1 MMSITKAKKHIENS
15 TMILHDATK
24 VREGNAEI
32 IDVEEAKKAIDIFDI
47 DYCEAID
54 RCDLLEKYVEEL
66 ANIIKR
72 CKITNNKPTIK
83 DYQLAKDYFLQLNR
97 TGTSF

>member
-15 TMILHDATK
+15 TMILHDAQK
-24 VREGNAEI
+24 VREGNAKI
-32 IDVEEAKKAIDIFDI
+32 IDVEDAKKAMDIFDI

-66 ANIIKR
+66 SNIIKR
-72 CKITNNKPTIK
+72 CKITNTRPKIS
-83 DYQLAKDYFLQLNR
+83 DYELAKDYYLQLDR

>member
-1 MMSITKAKKHIENS
+1 MSITKAKKHIKNS

-24 VREGNAEI
+24 VRKGNAKI
-32 IDVEEAKKAIDIFDI
+32 IDVEEAKKAMDIFDI
-47 DYCEAID
+47 DYCEVVD

-66 ANIIKR
+66 ANIIKKCAR
-72 CKITNNKPTIK
+72 TNSTPTNKEIEI
-83 DYQLAKDYFLQLNR
+83 AKDYFLQLNK